1 MSNKNNKLHFIYLFF
16 CKTINV
22 FKVGSRKKKKKRDS
36 DLLLPYNADLI

>member
-22 FKVGSRKKKKKRDS
+22 FKVGSRKKKKRKEIQTC
-36 DLLLPYNADLI
+36 YCHIMLI

>member
-22 FKVGSRKKKKKRDS
+22 FKVGSRKKKKEKRFR
-36 DLLLPYNADLI
+36 LVIAI